1 MKNLGQLM
9 KQAQQAQAKMA
20 ELQAALDQAE
30 VTGQSGGGMV
40 TITTSAK
47 GDPKKVKIDPKL
59 VDPNDVQMLE
69 DLITAAFNDAR
80 AKADQVANAEM
91 QRIQSGMG
99 LPPGLNIPGFN

>member
-20 ELQAALDQAE
+20 ELQAVLDQAE

-40 TITTSAK
+40 TIVTSAK

-59 VDPNDVQMLE
+59 VDPNDVEVLE
-69 DLITAAFNDAR
+69 DLIVAALRDAR
-80 AKADQVANAEM
+80 QKGEAMVQEEM
-91 QRIQSGMG
+91 GKLTGG
-99 LPPGLNIPGFN
+99 LQLPAGFKLPF